1 MKPIRTMLTAGL
13 LLATIP
19 PAPAGELLSDDEL
32 GEITAGTASAVY
44 DDGRLYFDLNKTT
57 GRGTRLEALGDLNFN
72 VDTVGINTGVLRLE
86 DNAQG
91 NLRALVNTNAVN
103 SPVQVLINLNIN
115 VNSRVDVL
123 NQVNNALQQK

>member
-1 MKPIRTMLTAGL
+1 MLIAGL
-13 LLATIP
+13 LLAALS
-19 PAPAGELLSDDEL
+19 PAHAAELLSDAEL
-32 GEITAGTASAVY
+32 DGITAGTASAAY
-44 DDGRLYFDLNKTT
+44 DDGRLYIDLNKTT
-57 GRGTRLEALGDLNFN
+57 ARGTHIGALGDLNFN
-72 VDTVGINTGVLRLE
+72 VDTAGINTGVLRLE